1 MALLNNIFRRYCST
15 FCPIKNKPLD
25 GRGQF
30 GHSCLMETDSL
41 IFSFFLIFS
50 GAAVLASIALYTRQP
65 LIIAYIL
72 LGAMIGPYG
81 LELVSDIE
89 LLEESGHIGIIFL
102 LFLLG
107 LDMQPKALFA
117 VAKKATLVA
126 LLSALIFAAIGFGIA
141 YSFNFSLIESLVI
154 GAAMMF
160 SSTIISIKLLPTTVL
175 HHRHTGELIIGLL
188 LLQDLLAIFVLI
200 ILLSSDAGQ
209 LDIELIA
216 KALIGLPILA
226 LAAYLAVKYLLLAL
240 INRFDRFQEY
250 IFLLAIGWCLGMAE
264 AATALGLSA
273 EIGAFIAGIT
283 LATSPIS
290 QYIAINLKPLRDFFL
305 ILFFFALGA
314 QFNLNLLAD
323 IILPATLLALMMTIV
338 KPIVFRFLLQG
349 MDEHRDLAWS
359 VGFRLGQN
367 SEFSLLIAYVAT
379 SALLIG
385 DDASHLIQATA
396 ILTFI
401 ISTYIVIFNFPT
413 PIAPN
418 DKLRRD

>member
-1 MALLNNIFRRYCST
+1 
-15 FCPIKNKPLD
+15 
-25 GRGQF
+25 
-30 GHSCLMETDSL
+30 MEPDSL

-126 LLSALIFAAIGFGIA
+126 LLSALIFAAIGFGTA

-226 LAAYLAVKYLLLAL
+226 LAAYLAVKYLLLTL

-273 EIGAFIAGIT
+273 EIGAFIGGIT

-323 IILPATLLALMMTIV
+323 IMLPATLLAIMMTAV

-379 SALLIG
+379 GALLIG

>member
-1 MALLNNIFRRYCST
+1 
-15 FCPIKNKPLD
+15 
-25 GRGQF
+25 
-30 GHSCLMETDSL
+30 MEPDSL

-126 LLSALIFAAIGFGIA
+126 LLSALIFAAIGFGTA

-323 IILPATLLALMMTIV
+323 IILPATLLAIMMTIV

-379 SALLIG
+379 GALLIG

>member
-1 MALLNNIFRRYCST
+1 
-15 FCPIKNKPLD
+15 
-25 GRGQF
+25 
-30 GHSCLMETDSL
+30 MEPDSL
-41 IFSFFLIFS
+41 TFSFFLIFS
-50 GAAVLASIALYTRQP
+50 GAAVLASLALYTRQP

-72 LGAMIGPYG
+72 LGALIGPYG
-81 LELVSDIE
+81 FELINDIE

-107 LDMQPKALFA
+107 LDMQPKALFS

-126 LLSALIFAAIGFGIA
+126 LLSASVFATIGFGIA
-141 YSFNFSLIESLVI
+141 CSFGFSLVESLVI

-200 ILLSSDAGQ
+200 ILLSSDAGEFN
-209 LDIELIA
+209 LELIA
-216 KALIGLPILA
+216 KALVGLPALA

-240 INRFDRFQEY
+240 IKRFDRFQEY

-314 QFNLNLLAD
+314 RFNLNLLGD
-323 IILPATLLALMMTIV
+323 ILLPACLLAVIMTAV
-338 KPIVFRFLLQG
+338 KPVVFRSLLQG

-385 DDASHLIQATA
+385 EDASHLIQATA
-396 ILTFI
+396 ILSFI